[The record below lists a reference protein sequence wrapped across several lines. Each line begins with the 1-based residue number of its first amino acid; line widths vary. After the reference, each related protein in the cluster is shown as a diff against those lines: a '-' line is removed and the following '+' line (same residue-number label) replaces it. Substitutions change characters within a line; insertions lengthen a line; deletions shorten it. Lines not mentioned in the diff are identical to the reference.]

1 MKRSFNDK
9 MINENGE
16 EEDISIMV
24 PRLIPGMNVGKVD
37 NGIITT
43 NDENENE
50 WDEYTNEAKNM
61 IESLKLGDVSQLPQL
76 KTKDDRVNAAS
87 NGIERKPP
95 KVEHKPTTSN
105 DDNQQQSNNNNAKKV
120 SRFKANRMNM

>member
-16 EEDISIMV
+16 EEDVSIMV

-95 KVEHKPTTSN
+95 KVEHKPTASN
-105 DDNQQQSNNNNAKKV
+105 DDNQEQSNNNKAKKV

>member
-50 WDEYTNEAKNM
+50 WDQYTNEAKNM

-105 DDNQQQSNNNNAKKV
+105 NDNQQQSNTNNAKKV